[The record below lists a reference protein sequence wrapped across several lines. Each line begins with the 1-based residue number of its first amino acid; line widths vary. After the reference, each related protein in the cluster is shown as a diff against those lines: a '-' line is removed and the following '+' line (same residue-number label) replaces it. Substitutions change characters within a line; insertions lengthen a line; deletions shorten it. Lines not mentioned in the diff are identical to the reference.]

1 MAKKIKLG
9 DFNRLRI
16 VKKVDFG
23 LYLDGGDEGEILL
36 PSRYVP
42 EDAGI
47 GDELDVF
54 LYLDQEERLIAT
66 TETPLAKVGDFA
78 YLEVK
83 WVNEYGAFLGWGL
96 MKDIFCPFR
105 EQKKRMVLGNS
116 YIVHIHIDEESYRI
130 VASAKIERYLN
141 EDHPHYKHG
150 EEVDLLIWQKTDLG
164 FKVIIDNQYPGLL
177 YQDQIFQY
185 IHTGDKMKG
194 YIGRVRPDGK
204 IDVTLQKTG
213 HLALKQ
219 RGCIGIDALV
229 QVLGFHCGDRG
240 GDILAAHRTV
250 AHHNDLV
257 EHLVVVLE
265 DSILSRSDHTIEIA
279 DIGNFEFG
287 TGLGGRDGIT
297 AIGVGHCTIGGT
309 LLHDGHANER
319 LTIAVGDDTRLLA
332 LGHGRSA
339 TKQERGGKHCLLHA
353 LLQLGLSFSHN
364 RYRV

>member
-1 MAKKIKLG
+1 MSKKIKLG
-9 DFNRLRI
+9 DYNRLRI

-54 LYLDQEERLIAT
+54 IYLDQEERLIAT

-150 EEVDLLIWQKTDLG
+150 DEVDLLIWQKTGIQQTAD
-164 FKVIIDNQYPGLL
+164 FAETL
-177 YQDQIFQY
+177 YQYLLDNDGECNL
-185 IHTGDKMKG
+185 GDKSEADDI
-194 YIGRVRPDGK
+194 YER
-204 IDVTLQKTG
+204 
-213 HLALKQ
+213 
-219 RGCIGIDALV
+219 
-229 QVLGFHCGDRG
+229 FHVSKKVYKR
-240 GDILAAHRTV
+240 
-250 AHHNDLV
+250 
-257 EHLVVVLE
+257 
-265 DSILSRSDHTIEIA
+265 
-279 DIGNFEFG
+279 
-287 TGLGGRDGIT
+287 
-297 AIGVGHCTIGGT
+297 AIGD
-309 LLHDGHANER
+309 LYKKR
-319 LTIAVGDDTRLLA
+319 LITVSPMSIRLA
-332 LGHGRSA
+332 
-339 TKQERGGKHCLLHA
+339 E
-353 LLQLGLSFSHN
+353 
-364 RYRV
+364 

>member
-1 MAKKIKLG
+1 MSKKIKLG
-9 DFNRLRI
+9 DYNRLRI

-54 LYLDQEERLIAT
+54 IYLDQDERLIAT

-213 HLALKQ
+213 IQQTADFAETLYQYLLDND
-219 RGCIGIDALV
+219 GECN
-229 QVLGFHCGDRG
+229 LGDKSEADDIYERFHVSKKVYKR
-240 GDILAAHRTV
+240 
-250 AHHNDLV
+250 
-257 EHLVVVLE
+257 
-265 DSILSRSDHTIEIA
+265 
-279 DIGNFEFG
+279 
-287 TGLGGRDGIT
+287 
-297 AIGVGHCTIGGT
+297 AIGDPI
-309 LLHDGHANER
+309 
-319 LTIAVGDDTRLLA
+319 
-332 LGHGRSA
+332 RSA
-339 TKQERGGKHCLLHA
+339 
-353 LLQLGLSFSHN
+353 SSP
-364 RYRV
+364 

>member
-9 DFNRLRI
+9 DYNRLRI

-54 LYLDQEERLIAT
+54 IYLDQDERLIAT

-194 YIGRVRPDGK
+194 YIGRVRPRRKDRCHPAEDRHPADCRFRRNPLPVSPG
-204 IDVTLQKTG
+204 
-213 HLALKQ
+213 Q
-219 RGCIGIDALV
+219 RRRV
-229 QVLGFHCGDRG
+229 QPWR
-240 GDILAAHRTV
+240 
-250 AHHNDLV
+250 
-257 EHLVVVLE
+257 
-265 DSILSRSDHTIEIA
+265 
-279 DIGNFEFG
+279 
-287 TGLGGRDGIT
+287 
-297 AIGVGHCTIGGT
+297 
-309 LLHDGHANER
+309 
-319 LTIAVGDDTRLLA
+319 
-332 LGHGRSA
+332 
-339 TKQERGGKHCLLHA
+339 QERGRRHLPAFPREQEG
-353 LLQLGLSFSHN
+353 LQACHWRPLQEAPHHRKPDEHPIGRIKSF
-364 RYRV
+364 